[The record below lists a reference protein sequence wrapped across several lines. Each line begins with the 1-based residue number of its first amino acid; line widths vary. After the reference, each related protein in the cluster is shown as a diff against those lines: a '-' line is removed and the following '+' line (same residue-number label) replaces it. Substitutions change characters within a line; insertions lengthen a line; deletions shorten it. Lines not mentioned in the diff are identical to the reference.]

1 MDPLFEIS
9 ALRKTFSSGGWL
21 GIQSDRKT
29 VALDAIDL
37 EIPEGCSLGIVGES
51 GSGKSTLARIIAGL
65 ENRDSG
71 VLNYR
76 GRAIDD
82 WLCKDRKAYLRD
94 IQFVF
99 QDPLSSL
106 NPRRTIRKSLLAPLE
121 ALSTLNFAD
130 RQKRLETVLEETQ
143 LKESFL
149 DRYPHEF
156 SGGQAQRIA
165 IARALMLEPKV
176 LILDE
181 PVSALDVSIQAEI
194 LKLLQRLRKEHG
206 LTYLFISHDL
216 AVVKE
221 VCSDIVV
228 LHDGKLVEQNPCDE
242 LLQSPKQA
250 YTRMLVSSAYSF
262 K

>member
-1 MDPLFEIS
+1 MASLFEIQ
-9 ALRKTFSSGGWL
+9 ALCKTFSSEGFL
-21 GIQSDRKT
+21 GLKSGRKT
-29 VALDAIDL
+29 VALDTIDL

-51 GSGKSTLARIIAGL
+51 GSGKSTLARILAGL
-65 ENRDSG
+65 ETRDSG
-71 VLNYR
+71 ELNYR
-76 GRAIDD
+76 GRPIDD
-82 WLCKDRKAYLRD
+82 WLRKDRKAYLRD

-106 NPRRTIRKSLLAPLE
+106 NPRRSIRKSLLAPLE
-121 ALSTLNFAD
+121 ALSDAD
-130 RQKRLETVLEETQ
+130 ANTRQQRLATVLEETQ
-143 LKESFL
+143 LEDSFL

-165 IARALMLEPKV
+165 IARALMVEPKV

-194 LKLLQRLRKEHG
+194 LKLLHRLRKERG

-221 VCSDIVV
+221 VCSHIVV
-228 LHDGKLVEQNPCDE
+228 LHEGKLVEQAASDA
-242 LLQSPKQA
+242 LLESPKQA

>member
-1 MDPLFEIS
+1 MPELFHIRS
-9 ALRKTFSSGGWL
+9 LCKTFGSDGFL
-21 GIQSDRKT
+21 GIGSSRKT
-29 VALDAIDL
+29 VALNSIDL
-37 EIPEGCSLGIVGES
+37 SIPEGCSMGIVGES

-65 ENRDSG
+65 EERDSG
-71 VLNYR
+71 ELLFR
-76 GRAIDD
+76 GRPIDD
-82 WLCKDRKAYLRD
+82 WLKKDRSAYLRE

-106 NPRRTIRKSLLAPLE
+106 NPRRSIRKSLLAPLE
-121 ALSTLNFAD
+121 ALSEMSANA
-130 RQKRLETVLEETQ
+130 REQRLLQVLRETQ
-143 LKESFL
+143 LDEAFL
-149 DRYPHEF
+149 GRYPHEF

-165 IARALMLEPKV
+165 IARALMVEPRV

-194 LKLLQRLRKEHG
+194 LKLLGSLRKERG

-221 VCSDIVV
+221 ICSDIAV
-228 LHDGKLVEQNPCDE
+228 LHEGKLVEQRPCDQI
-242 LLQSPKQA
+242 LQSPKQA
-250 YTRMLVSSAYSF
+250 YTRMLISSAYSF